1 MGVYIIRSVHKDF
14 YIIVQGLSKRFI
26 FYNYSIVFYFVFN
39 YKDSM
44 KICKNIFL
52 LCRQYFTF
60 VTILFL

>member
-26 FYNYSIVFYFVFN
+26 FYNYNIAFYFVFN
-39 YKDSM
+39 YKDYV

-52 LCRQYFTF
+52 LC
-60 VTILFL
+60 